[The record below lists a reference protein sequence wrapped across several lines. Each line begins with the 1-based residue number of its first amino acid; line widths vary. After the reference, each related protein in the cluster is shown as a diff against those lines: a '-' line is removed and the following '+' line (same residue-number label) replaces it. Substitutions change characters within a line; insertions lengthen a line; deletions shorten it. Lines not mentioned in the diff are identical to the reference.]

1 MTERMTRGFVVTD
14 RDHGCPFDPSSRLA
28 EMGRQEEP
36 TRVPMYEPRFGD
48 ADVLVLS
55 RYADVRAALGDAR
68 LQYGHLPLADGSPRT
83 YMPGF
88 LPDFHGAEHTR
99 LRRMIA
105 GAFTPKR
112 VKTLRPMAEQIIS
125 ERLDAMEE
133 AGPGVD
139 LVEAYAVSVPSIVIG
154 ELLGVPSSMHRE
166 FHSISAGVVN
176 FTNSPAE
183 YFALLGEFGEYMKNL
198 VDEIRR
204 RPTEGLIS
212 SLLRERPGEVSDQEV
227 IGLSSAL
234 VVAGHETTASMI
246 GVSALALMRQPAQ
259 LAVLLDELRST
270 RDAVE
275 ELLRYMSIS
284 GTFPRAASEDLT
296 IGTTRVKAGERV
308 LVSPLTAN
316 RDPELVRDPD
326 RLDLTREAAAHM
338 AFGFG
343 SHQCPGQHLARL
355 ELELAL
361 PALFRRFPGLRPAV
375 PDEELVFHRD
385 GPNVYSLQALPVVW

>member
-1 MTERMTRGFVVTD
+1 
-14 RDHGCPFDPSSRLA
+14 
-28 EMGRQEEP
+28 
-36 TRVPMYEPRFGD
+36 
-48 ADVLVLS
+48 
-55 RYADVRAALGDAR
+55 
-68 LQYGHLPLADGSPRT
+68 
-83 YMPGF
+83 
-88 LPDFHGAEHTR
+88 
-99 LRRMIA
+99 MIA

-154 ELLGVPSSMHRE
+154 DLLGVPSSMHSE

-176 FTNSPAE
+176 FANSPAE

-234 VVAGHETTASMI
+234 VVAGHKTTASTI
-246 GVSALALMRQPAQ
+246 GVSALALMRQPGQ
-259 LAVLLDELRST
+259 LAVLLDESRST

-284 GTFPRAASEDLT
+284 GTFPRAASGDLT

-326 RLDLTREAAAHM
+326 RLDLTRKAAAHM

-361 PALFRRFPGLRPAV
+361 PALLRRFPGLRPAV

-385 GPNVYSLQALPVVW
+385 GLIVYSLQALPVVW

>member
-1 MTERMTRGFVVTD
+1 M
-14 RDHGCPFDPSSRLA
+14 
-28 EMGRQEEP
+28 
-36 TRVPMYEPRFGD
+36 
-48 ADVLVLS
+48 
-55 RYADVRAALGDAR
+55 
-68 LQYGHLPLADGSPRT
+68 
-83 YMPGF
+83 
-88 LPDFHGAEHTR
+88 
-99 LRRMIA
+99 
-105 GAFTPKR
+105 
-112 VKTLRPMAEQIIS
+112 
-125 ERLDAMEE
+125 
-133 AGPGVD
+133 
-139 LVEAYAVSVPSIVIG
+139 IG
-154 ELLGVPSSMHRE
+154 ELLGVPSSMHHE

-176 FTNSPAE
+176 FANSPAE

-246 GVSALALMRQPAQ
+246 GVSALALMRQPGQ
-259 LAVLLDELRST
+259 LAVLLDASRST
-270 RDAVE
+270 GDAVE

-284 GTFPRAASEDLT
+284 GTFPRAASDDLT

-326 RLDLTREAAAHM
+326 RLDLTREAATHM